1 MVYFPVLG
9 RNPVRLPQLDISAIC
24 RGSAVEVKPVV
35 RVRCCAECIYPVSKV
50 IAVLVCQSCRAVCMG
65 NFPLLGCSPSIL
77 PYLELCP
84 QRSIAGRVVKEFA
97 RS

>member
-1 MVYFPVLG
+1 MGYFPVLG
-9 RNPVRLPQLDISAIC
+9 CDTVRLPQLDISAIC
-24 RGSAVEVKPVV
+24 GGSAVEVKPVV
-35 RVRCCAECIYPVSKV
+35 RVRCCSECIYPVSKI
-50 IAVLVCQSCRAVCMG
+50 IAVLICQSRRAVCMG
-65 NFPLLGCSPSIL
+65 DFPLLGRSLSIL